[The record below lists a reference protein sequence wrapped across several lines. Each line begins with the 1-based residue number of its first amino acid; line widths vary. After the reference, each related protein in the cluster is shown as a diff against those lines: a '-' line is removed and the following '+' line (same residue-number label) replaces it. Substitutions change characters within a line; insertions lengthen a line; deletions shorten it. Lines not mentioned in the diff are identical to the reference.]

1 MAKFARIAPPYCQVL
16 IADEISGQ
24 VPILTSEL
32 NIVATSS
39 CIAVGCLAFIDGE
52 TNITLGLTD
61 EVNPG
66 REPDFACALETPRRK
81 IAIQTAEDE
90 IILEVGVERN
100 VSAVSVWVNDPSEPD
115 DVIVG
120 VS

>member
-1 MAKFARIAPPYCQVL
+1 MAKFARVAPPYCQVL

-24 VPILTSEL
+24 IPELTGALQIAS
-32 NIVATSS
+32 TSS
-39 CIAVGCLAFIDGE
+39 CIAVGCLAFMDGE
-52 TNITLGLTD
+52 TDFTLGLTD

-66 REPDFACALETPRRK
+66 RDPDFACALETPRRK
-81 IAIQTAEDE
+81 IAIQTVEDK

-100 VSAVSVWVNDPSEPD
+100 MSDVSVWVNDPSEPD
-115 DVIVG
+115 EVIVG